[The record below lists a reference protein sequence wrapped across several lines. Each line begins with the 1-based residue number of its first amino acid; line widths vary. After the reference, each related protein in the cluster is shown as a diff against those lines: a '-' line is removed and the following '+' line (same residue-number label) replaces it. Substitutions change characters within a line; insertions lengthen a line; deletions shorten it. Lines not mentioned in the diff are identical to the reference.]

1 MTTKVTLP
9 FRGKSYNCGLPL
21 KALFRAEF
29 DLNIPILSQSSTPFS
44 DRPQMVQIT
53 AYTYAAL
60 ASVDGLNPRLDE
72 VHELLSG
79 PKSAYVQQ
87 QIEALMPA
95 LEAQLTE
102 YAKQFKVDGGGD
114 GDSPLAVADGG
125 DSNGTT
131 L

>member
-9 FRGKSYNCGLPL
+9 FRGKSYTCGLPL

-29 DLNIPILSQSSTPFS
+29 DLNISIVSPSSALFS

-60 ASVDGLNPRLDE
+60 SSVDGLNPTLAE
-72 VHELLSG
+72 VQALLAG

-95 LEAQLTE
+95 LTAELTE
-102 YAKQFKVDGGGD
+102 YAKQFKVAGGDEETSPLADADGGG
-114 GDSPLAVADGG
+114 
-125 DSNGTT
+125 SNGPTP
-131 L
+131 